1 MFNNRTQDPH
11 GWRILLPS
19 WELLHFLVDSH
30 MIGTHIA
37 TLHHYSCYPSW
48 PLFTPTL
55 HGYSSSLL
63 FVITLAAHHRYSSFL
78 LFIFTLHHCSSSL
91 HFISIVHNSSSPF
104 FISTLCS
111 YSSLLFL
118 LFITTFAALHS
129 YPSWLLYMTTL
140 HQHFSSLL
148 LLLFISTP
156 ASFHHYVFTPS
167 LFFFATFTTILSRYS
182 SSLHFIA
189 TLPHYPS

>member
-1 MFNNRTQDPH
+1 
-11 GWRILLPS
+11 
-19 WELLHFLVDSH
+19 

-48 PLFTPTL
+48 LLFTATL

-63 FVITLAAHHRYSSFL
+63 FVITLAAHHHYASSL
-78 LFIFTLHHCSSSL
+78 LFIFTLHYCSSSL

-111 YSSLLFL
+111 YLSLLLLLFITTFATLHNYPSWLFYMTTLHHHSSSLLFL
-118 LFITTFAALHS
+118 LFISIPT
-129 YPSWLLYMTTL
+129 
-140 HQHFSSLL
+140 SLRD
-148 LLLFISTP
+148 
-156 ASFHHYVFTPS
+156 YVFTPS
-167 LFFFATFTTILSRYS
+167 LLSFATFTTILSCYS